1 MEENLSVYQDIAKR
15 TDGDIYV
22 GVVGPV
28 RTGKSTFIKRFM
40 DLLVIPNIDNE
51 YKRERA
57 LDELPQSASGRT
69 IMTTEPK
76 FIPNEAVEIT
86 LGENIKLKTRMVDC
100 VGYLVNN
107 AIGYLED
114 DMPRMVK
121 TPWDDNEI
129 PFEQAAEIGTKK
141 VIEEHST
148 IGILITTDGTITDI
162 PREDYVEAE
171 ARVVNELKALKKPFV
186 IVLNSA
192 DPNSDYTRSLAKTLE
207 DRYSVPVIPT
217 DCTTLNLEDI
227 NDIFNK
233 ILYEFPIERINFN
246 LPRWIDGLNQD
257 HWLKKELF
265 NEIKDSFQEVRV
277 LNQVNGCVQKIQRTE
292 IINKTMVDE
301 ILLGTGEVNISI
313 QLMDELFY
321 KVLTEISG
329 VKIDNEGDLFATIT
343 NLANTKKEYDKISY
357 ALEEVKTK
365 GYGIVTPSMEELILD
380 EPEMVKQGSR
390 FGVKLKAK
398 APSIH
403 MIRADIET
411 EVSPI
416 VGSEKQSEELVNYLL
431 SEFESDPQKIWESN
445 IFGKSLHEL
454 VNEGLQNKL
463 CRMPEDAQEKLQETL
478 ERIVN
483 EGSGGLIC
491 IIL

>member
-1 MEENLSVYQDIAKR
+1 MKNIGLYQDISSR
-15 TDGDIYV
+15 TQGDIYV

-51 YKRERA
+51 YKKERA
-57 LDELPQSASGRT
+57 KDELPQSAGGKT

-76 FIPNEAVEIT
+76 FVPNEAIEIT
-86 LGENIKLKTRMVDC
+86 LDNNLKFKTRLVDC
-100 VGYLVNN
+100 VGYLVDN

-121 TPWDDNEI
+121 TPWSDQEI
-129 PFEQAAEIGTKK
+129 PFEKAAEIGTKK

-148 IGILITTDGTITDI
+148 IGVLITTDGSITDI
-162 PREDYVEAE
+162 PREDYIKAE
-171 ARVVNELKALKKPFV
+171 ERVVSELKALNKPFV
-186 IVLNSA
+186 IILNSNN
-192 DPNSDYTRSLAKTLE
+192 PNSDYTTKLSEKLSQKYGCTVL
-207 DRYSVPVIPT
+207 PT
-217 DCTTLNLEDI
+217 NCEQLSIDDI
-227 NDIFNK
+227 NNMFSK
-233 ILYEFPIERINFN
+233 ILYEFPIEQINIKF
-246 LPRWIDGLNQD
+246 PRWIDGLD
-257 HWLKKELF
+257 FSHPLKTELY
-265 NEIKDSFQEVRV
+265 NEIKNAFSNINILKEVSSATASIS
-277 LNQVNGCVQKIQRTE
+277 QTE
-292 IINKTMVDE
+292 IIEKTSITSIE
-301 ILLGTGEVNISI
+301 LGTGNVNVSI
-313 QLMDELFY
+313 TLKENLFY
-321 KVLTEISG
+321 KVLSEITG
-329 VKIDNEGDLFATIT
+329 VEMTNEGDLFSIISG
-343 NLANTKKEYDKISY
+343 LSKTKKKYDKIAY
-357 ALEEVKTK
+357 ALEEVNAK
-365 GYGIVTPSMEELILD
+365 GYGIVTPSMDELILD

-390 FGVKLKAK
+390 FGVKLKAT

-403 MIRADIET
+403 MIKADIQT

-431 SEFESDPQKIWESN
+431 SEFENDPKKIWESN

-454 VNEGLQNKL
+454 VNEGLQTKL
-463 CRMPEDAQEKLQETL
+463 AKMPEDAQMKLQETL

>member
-1 MEENLSVYQDIAKR
+1 MKNIGLYQDISSR
-15 TDGDIYV
+15 TQGDIYV

-51 YKRERA
+51 YKKERA
-57 LDELPQSASGRT
+57 KDELPQSAGGKT

-76 FIPNEAVEIT
+76 FVPNEAIEIT
-86 LGENIKLKTRMVDC
+86 LDNNLKFKTRLVDC
-100 VGYLVNN
+100 VGYLVDN

-121 TPWDDNEI
+121 TPWSDQEI
-129 PFEQAAEIGTKK
+129 PFEKAAEIGTKK

-148 IGILITTDGTITDI
+148 IGVLITTDGSITDI
-162 PREDYVEAE
+162 PREDYIKAE
-171 ARVVNELKALKKPFV
+171 ERVVSELKALNKPFV
-186 IVLNSA
+186 IILNSNN
-192 DPNSDYTRSLAKTLE
+192 PNSDYTTKLSEKLSQKYGCTVL
-207 DRYSVPVIPT
+207 PT
-217 DCTTLNLEDI
+217 NCEQLSIDDI
-227 NDIFNK
+227 NNMFSK
-233 ILYEFPIERINFN
+233 ILYEFPIEQINIKF
-246 LPRWIDGLNQD
+246 PRWIDGLD
-257 HWLKKELF
+257 FSHPLKTELY
-265 NEIKDSFQEVRV
+265 NEIKNAFSNINILKEVSSATASIS
-277 LNQVNGCVQKIQRTE
+277 QTE
-292 IINKTMVDE
+292 IIEKTSITSIE
-301 ILLGTGEVNISI
+301 LGTGNVNVSI
-313 QLMDELFY
+313 TLKENLFY
-321 KVLTEISG
+321 KVLSEITG
-329 VKIDNEGDLFATIT
+329 VEMTNEGDLFSIISG
-343 NLANTKKEYDKISY
+343 LSKTKKKYDKIAY
-357 ALEEVKTK
+357 ALEEVNAK
-365 GYGIVTPSMEELILD
+365 GYGIITPSMDELILD

-390 FGVKLKAK
+390 FGVKLKAT

-403 MIRADIET
+403 MIKADIQT

-431 SEFESDPQKIWESN
+431 SEFENDPKKIWESN

-454 VNEGLQNKL
+454 VNEGLQTKL
-463 CRMPEDAQEKLQETL
+463 AKMPEDAQMKLQETL

>member
-1 MEENLSVYQDIAKR
+1 MENTKLYQDIAKR

-28 RTGKSTFIKRFM
+28 RTGKSTFIKKFM

-51 YKRERA
+51 YKKNRA
-57 LDELPQSASGRT
+57 KDELPQSAGGKT

-76 FIPNEAVEIT
+76 FVPNEAIEIT
-86 LGENIKLKTRMVDC
+86 LENQLKFKTRLVDC
-100 VGYLVNN
+100 VGYLVDN

-121 TPWDDNEI
+121 TPWSEEEI
-129 PFEQAAEIGTKK
+129 PFEKAAEIGTKK

-148 IGILITTDGTITDI
+148 IGIIVTTDGTVTDI
-162 PREDYVEAE
+162 PREDYIKAE
-171 ARVVNELKALKKPFV
+171 ERVVSELKALNKPF
-186 IVLNSA
+186 IILLNSSE
-192 DPNSDYTRSLAKTLE
+192 PNSEFTQELSQKLSDKYNT
-207 DRYSVPVIPT
+207 SVLPIN
-217 DCTTLNLEDI
+217 CAELNLNDI
-227 NDIFNK
+227 NNIFSK
-233 ILYEFPIERINFN
+233 VLYEFPVNRIAIKF
-246 LPRWIDGLNQD
+246 PRWIDGLQND
-257 HWLKKELF
+257 HPLKTQLL
-265 NEIKDSFQEVRV
+265 NEIKNAFCDASV
-277 LNQVNGCVQKIQRTE
+277 LKDISNCVSSISSTE
-292 IINKTMVDE
+292 IINKTNLE
-301 ILLGTGEVNISI
+301 NIQLGTGNVNIHI
-313 QLMDELFY
+313 ELKEELFY
-321 KVLTEISG
+321 KILSEITG
-329 VKIDNEGDLFATIT
+329 VEIDNEGDLFSIIS
-343 NLANTKKEYDKISY
+343 NLSSVKRKYDKIAY
-357 ALEEVKTK
+357 ALEEVDAK
-365 GYGIVTPSMEELILD
+365 GYGIVTPSIDELVLE

-390 FGVKLKAK
+390 FGVKLKAT

-403 MIRADIET
+403 MIKTNVTT

-431 SEFESDPQKIWESN
+431 SGFENDPKQIWESN

-454 VNEGLQNKL
+454 VNEGLQTKL
-463 CRMPEDAQEKLQETL
+463 SKMPEDAQIKLQETL